1 MSKSITVELQF
12 FAISILWGAIV
23 LLAYD
28 QLRILRR
35 IIRHNNFW
43 ITVQDLFF
51 WIIASVFIFA
61 MIYAKNSG
69 TIRGFSVMGMV
80 LGMVVYHYALSDFI
94 VMFISRGILFLLRP
108 IFFILR
114 ELNYGLKLLIR
125 MGRKL
130 ANRIFMQLKNLL
142 ISVKI
147 KLIKKKNNKSKEKTG
162 KKRKRHGIKQKKA
175 KKKTKIKIKEKKVS

>member
-1 MSKSITVELQF
+1 MSQSITVELQF

-35 IIRHNNFW
+35 IIRHNSFW
-43 ITVQDLFF
+43 ITVQDLIF

-80 LGMVVYHYALSDFI
+80 IGMVVYHYALSDLI
-94 VMFISRGILFLLRP
+94 VVFISRGILFLLRP

-114 ELNYGLKLLIR
+114 QLNNGLKFLIKK
-125 MGRKL
+125 GRKL
-130 ANRIFMQLKNLL
+130 INRIYMQLKNLL
-142 ISVKI
+142 KSVKI
-147 KLIKKKNNKSKEKTG
+147 KLIKTKNNKSKEKTI
-162 KKRKRHGIKQKKA
+162 KKRKRQGKKQKKA
-175 KKKTKIKIKEKKVS
+175 KKKTKKKEKKISEN